1 MWDWAWDTCTQAG
14 ATQTLLKRQR
24 VFEIHSLI
32 SNQVD
37 SSRYEFIKSVTLSFV
52 FFFSAVTSLWSRGHP
67 SSSTTIAYYCKFC
80 SSSILWFVGIAT
92 LDLHYIWPEAH
103 MIDMKWENGLLGFV
117 SMFVLPPAGH
127 KGLYFFVCFI
137 DLMVKQ
143 TSPQSQWATSSCRN
157 TDLGR
162 QLVSTIAS
170 CSPID

>member
-1 MWDWAWDTCTQAG
+1 
-14 ATQTLLKRQR
+14 
-24 VFEIHSLI
+24 
-32 SNQVD
+32 
-37 SSRYEFIKSVTLSFV
+37 
-52 FFFSAVTSLWSRGHP
+52 
-67 SSSTTIAYYCKFC
+67 
-80 SSSILWFVGIAT
+80 
-92 LDLHYIWPEAH
+92 

-162 QLVSTIAS
+162 QLVLTIAS
-170 CSPID
+170 CSPIDLASLIVEANLFLVSSYLAQCYLVHCLA